1 VTTRETILKAIKLIT
16 TPSIEVDDPAL
27 AQAQEVF
34 ADKNTVGVGYGY
46 KISNNKQTNERALML
61 FVEKKKKNLSIDKA
75 LPPLLALASTP
86 IRTDVVETGPI
97 KPQPLVTRKLV
108 LPGYSVGHF
117 KVTAGTLGAVVTRG
131 KAYQILSNSHVL
143 ANSGLG
149 KKGDAIL
156 YPGKAD
162 GGKKGKDTVGKLASF
177 RKFKKTGETV
187 DCATASVAKKR
198 LKDLRSGIKNLGVPK
213 GTAAAKVGMNVTKTG
228 RTTATTSGKVI
239 ATDATLKLNY
249 GAGVGEVSFVQQ
261 VVCTRYSKPGDSG
274 SLVLDKK
281 TKKAVGLHFAGG
293 PSGSFFNPIGLVLK
307 SLGVKLVTKPIKLK

>member
-1 VTTRETILKAIKLIT
+1 MTDKEAILKAIRLIT
-16 TPSIEVDDPAL
+16 TITAEADQPAL
-27 AQAQEVF
+27 AQAQRVY
-34 ADKNTVGVGYGY
+34 ADKNTVGVGYGH
-46 KISNNKQTNERALML
+46 KITDDKQTDERALMV
-61 FVEKKKKNLSIDKA
+61 FVEKKKKTLPASKA
-75 LPPLLALASTP
+75 IPPLLAIGSTP
-86 IRTDVVETGPI
+86 IPTDVVQTGRL
-97 KPQPLVTRKLV
+97 KAQPLVTRKLL
-108 LPGYSVGHF
+108 LPGYSIGHF
-117 KVTAGTLGAVVTRG
+117 KITAGTFGAVVKRG

-156 YPGKAD
+156 YPGAAD
-162 GGKKGKDTVGKLASF
+162 GGKKGKDTIGKLARF

-187 DCATASVAKKR
+187 DCATASVDKKR

-213 GTAAAKVGMNVTKTG
+213 GTTTAKVAMKVTKTG

-239 ATDATLKLNY
+239 ATDATLKIDY

-261 VVCTRYSKPGDSG
+261 VLCTNYTKPGDSG

-293 PSGSFFNPIGLVLK
+293 SDASVFNPIGLVLK
-307 SLGVKLVTKPIKLK
+307 SLGAKLVTKPIKLK

>member
-1 VTTRETILKAIKLIT
+1 VADKETILRAIRMIT
-16 TPSIEVDDPAL
+16 SPSIELGEPAL
-27 AQAQEVF
+27 AQAQQVF
-34 ADKNTVGVGYGY
+34 EDKNTVGIGYGY
-46 KISNNKQTNERALML
+46 KISNGKQTNERALML
-61 FVEKKKKNLSIDKA
+61 FVEKKMQRISVEKA

-86 IRTDVVETGPI
+86 IKTDVVETGPI
-97 KPQPLVTRKLV
+97 KPQPLVTRKPLQ
-108 LPGYSVGHF
+108 PGYSVGHF
-117 KVTAGTLGAVVTRG
+117 KITAGTFGAVVTRK

-143 ANSGLG
+143 ADSGRG

-162 GGKKGKDTVGKLASF
+162 GGVKGKDTVGKLARF

-187 DCATASVAKKR
+187 DCATASIDKKR
-198 LKDLRSGIKNLGVPK
+198 LADLRSDIKSLGVPK
-213 GTAAAKVGMNVTKTG
+213 GTTAAKVGMNVTKTG
-228 RTTATTSGKVI
+228 RTTATTTGKVI
-239 ATDATLKLNY
+239 ATDATIKLNY
-249 GAGVGEVSFVQQ
+249 GAGVGQVSFVKQ

-307 SLGVKLVTKPIKLK
+307 SLGVKLVTKPIKVK